1 MFSFDTIA
9 MTLIAC
15 IALRELLRF
24 LPSNAAAAKKKA
36 SQN

>member
-15 IALRELLRF
+15 IALRELFCL
-24 LPSNAAAAKKKA
+24 LPSNADSTSNKA
-36 SQN
+36 SQS

>member
-15 IALRELLRF
+15 IALRELFHF
-24 LPSNAAAAKKKA
+24 LPSNAAHAKEKA